1 VAAVEE
7 LKKQRETALSATAE
21 GPPARTVNPFFGVG
35 PITNMLA
42 VDLIHFD
49 ELLASLDDAPSVE
62 ARHEARL
69 ETHALHGIRQAVM
82 MYALSLVGR
91 LRNLSTRHDTS
102 LEDIVGL
109 VLNLQIDDAVDMLET
124 IYPASRDDTALISGV
139 SEQGYEQARSSAA
152 GYDQLHKEII
162 EPLRLTG
169 ELVRRISVANCH
181 AFGAW
186 G

>member
-1 VAAVEE
+1 
-7 LKKQRETALSATAE
+7 
-21 GPPARTVNPFFGVG
+21 
-35 PITNMLA
+35 M
-42 VDLIHFD
+42 
-49 ELLASLDDAPSVE
+49 
-62 ARHEARL
+62 
-69 ETHALHGIRQAVM
+69 
-82 MYALSLVGR
+82 
-91 LRNLSTRHDTS
+91 
-102 LEDIVGL
+102 
-109 VLNLQIDDAVDMLET
+109 LNLQIDDAVDMLET

-162 EPLRLTG
+162 EPLRLSG